1 MEGLRQAQERRETEQ
16 ILANPV
22 LPEHVLNEAVP
33 GSIRS
38 DDLGESK
45 GEGRGQ
51 NDSKCGTKVKVI
63 LNNLF
68 LNQFRAFI

>member
-38 DDLGESK
+38 DDSGGSK
-45 GEGRGQ
+45 GEGGKMIQNAGQ
-51 NDSKCGTKVKVI
+51 K
-63 LNNLF
+63 
-68 LNQFRAFI
+68 

>member
-38 DDLGESK
+38 DDLGGSK
-45 GEGRGQ
+45 GEGGKMIQNAGQ
-51 NDSKCGTKVKVI
+51 K
-63 LNNLF
+63 
-68 LNQFRAFI
+68 